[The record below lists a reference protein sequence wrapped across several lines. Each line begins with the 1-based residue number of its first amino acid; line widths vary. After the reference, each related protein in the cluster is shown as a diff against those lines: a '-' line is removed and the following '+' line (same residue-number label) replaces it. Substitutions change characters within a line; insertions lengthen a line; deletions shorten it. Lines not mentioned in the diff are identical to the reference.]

1 MTFVTYKNHG
11 TLSPKSVAYELWETS
26 QKGKPQ
32 DRAAA
37 EKKLDQHMKQLD
49 QNNIDLLKSCEDNI
63 GVSRVLLEAIS
74 HKHRTEQDYQ
84 VELRNV
90 IYQSLEKIL

>member
-1 MTFVTYKNHG
+1 MAFVTYKNHG
-11 TLSPKSVAYELWETS
+11 TLSPKSAAYELWEIS

-49 QNNIDLLKSCEDNI
+49 QNNIDLLKACENNI
-63 GVSRVLLEAIS
+63 GVARVLLEAVTQ
-74 HKHRTEQDYQ
+74 KYRTGQDYQ
-84 VELRNV
+84 VELRNI
-90 IYQSLEKIL
+90 IYQSLGK